1 MQETDFY
8 FKMITLATI
17 RGMDGWKYGSREMS
31 LKIVLLTRVREDGG
45 LEERCISGDVDPT

>member
-45 LEERCISGDVDPT
+45 LE